1 MCSNIPHFHIDT
13 GHRRDTGHL
22 TPFTFTLNL
31 LPQVLDNIPGKS
43 RTMLHLIKVFRGQ
56 ADQTIK
62 RAGHENVRG
71 FGTGKQY
78 DRNLLE
84 KLMQKMVM
92 AGLVEERSETNRSGE
107 WWS

>member
-1 MCSNIPHFHIDT
+1 M
-13 GHRRDTGHL
+13 
-22 TPFTFTLNL
+22 
-31 LPQVLDNIPGKS
+31 LDNIPGKS